1 MPSFGFKLPIFIFAV
16 VAALAQTTP
25 SPPAPPKPMPANADP
40 AFDVVTIKPGESG
53 MGHIG
58 FRGRHFSATNF
69 SVEMLIELSF
79 GLHASQVV
87 DAPAWFATDRYDFDG
102 VPDIEGVPSR
112 KQQYIMVKKLLADRF
127 QLKFHHEQRELSVYV
142 ITVAKGGPKM
152 TKTTSPPDEPIT
164 FMFHGLGDLTVRN
177 LTIKDFAMWFQEGG
191 NIDRPVVDRTGLT
204 DRYDFTLKWTPD
216 QSQFLSSPLPPPRDD
231 ANAPP
236 SLYTAVQEQLG
247 LKIEATKAP
256 DDVIVIDHVERPSP
270 N

>member
-1 MPSFGFKLPIFIFAV
+1 
-16 VAALAQTTP
+16 
-25 SPPAPPKPMPANADP
+25 MPADADP
-40 AFDVVTIKPGESG
+40 AFEVVTVKPGESG

-58 FRGRHFSATNF
+58 FRGLGIYATNF
-69 SVEMLIELSF
+69 TVEMLIELSY
-79 GLHASQVV
+79 GLHASQVAG
-87 DAPAWFATDRYDFDG
+87 APGWFAQRYDFDG

-112 KQQYIMVKKLLADRF
+112 KQQYIMVQKLLADRF
-127 QLKFHHEQRELSVYV
+127 QLKFHHEQRQLSVYA

-152 TKTTSPPDEPIT
+152 SRSASPPDQPIT

-191 NIDRPVVDRTGLT
+191 IIDKPVVDHTGLT

-216 QSQFLSSPLPPPRDD
+216 QSQFGSSPVPPPRDD
-231 ANAPP
+231 PNAPP
-236 SLYTAVQEQLG
+236 SLWTAVQEQLG
-247 LKIEATKAP
+247 LKIEPTRAL